1 MPKLKYEHIHLT
13 SFSRMRVDLAA
24 QVISNS
30 GEWCLISG
38 QHFGHVAWRV
48 CLCVSFLKFFLQVLS
63 NTVATALR
71 LTGKDEV
78 EETARFVTMFDRLFD
93 CLNVTD
99 FDSGRHS
106 RNPFKAPY
114 RSGDDFRLKV
124 RS

>member
-1 MPKLKYEHIHLT
+1 MTYI
-13 SFSRMRVDLAA
+13 
-24 QVISNS
+24 
-30 GEWCLISG
+30 
-38 QHFGHVAWRV
+38 
-48 CLCVSFLKFFLQVLS
+48 FFLQVLS

-78 EETARFVTMFDRLFD
+78 EETAQFVTMFDRLFD
-93 CLNVTD
+93 CLNVAD

-124 RS
+124 RSYILLNIYVHEEQYSISHLVVCPLVVAGRGVPPIS